1 MDHDAELSI
10 NGETVRHVTI
20 PAYSQR
26 LGMSLALVHLVP
38 SAAAEG
44 TPLELKGPAVLCRA
58 KAASTLFVDPERKR
72 LHAM

>member
-10 NGETVRHVTI
+10 DGEVVRLVTI

-26 LGMSLALVHLVP
+26 LGMSLAPVHLVP

-44 TPLELKGPAVLCRA
+44 TPLELNGPAVLCRA
-58 KAASTLFVDPERKR
+58 KVVSTLFVD
-72 LHAM
+72 AG